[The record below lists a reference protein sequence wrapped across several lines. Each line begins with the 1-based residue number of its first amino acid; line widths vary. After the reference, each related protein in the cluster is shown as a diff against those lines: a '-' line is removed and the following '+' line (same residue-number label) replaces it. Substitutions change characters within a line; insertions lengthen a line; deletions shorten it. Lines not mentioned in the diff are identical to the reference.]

1 MNSTTT
7 NPRIAAKNQKKRAWL
22 PYVGGV
28 LLLGLIGAGFWPKPA
43 PVETT
48 LLAAGPLRTTVSEE
62 GRTRIRQRYVVS
74 APVMGHV
81 RRIDFK
87 VGSRIESTNM
97 VVAVIDPVRP
107 TLLDARSRHLAEAR
121 RESVMAKLESARA
134 RHRFQSR
141 ELARVQALHREKTV
155 SVQELE
161 RAEWGETAAA
171 RELAVAESGLKE
183 VEAELAEFGILDSKE
198 VERPPVMVRAPS
210 VGQVLKVYEESS
222 RTVAVGAPLLEVGDS
237 GDLEVIIEVLSRDAA
252 MIQPGTDVELEQW
265 GGKVPLNAKVRLVEP
280 RAFTKVSALGVE
292 EQRVYVVAD
301 LLTPTSERKNLGDQF
316 RVEARIITWQSA
328 KVLKAPAG
336 ALFRM
341 GDRWACY
348 VLSNGRS
355 VLRTVRVGHSS
366 GVETEILEG
375 LKEGEEVILYPGDRV
390 KDGTRVRSIK
400 V

>member
-7 NPRIAAKNQKKRAWL
+7 NPRIAGKNQKKRAWL

-81 RRIDFK
+81 RRIDLK
-87 VGSRIESTNM
+87 VGSRIESTNV

-121 RESVMAKLESARA
+121 RESVLAKLESARA

-183 VEAELAEFGILDSKE
+183 VEAELAEFGVLDSKE
-198 VERPPVMVRAPS
+198 VERPAVMVRAPS

-265 GGKVPLNAKVRLVEP
+265 GGKVPLNAKVRLIEP

-301 LLTPTSERKNLGDQF
+301 LLTPSSERKNLGDQF

>member
-1 MNSTTT
+1 
-7 NPRIAAKNQKKRAWL
+7 
-22 PYVGGV
+22 
-28 LLLGLIGAGFWPKPA
+28 
-43 PVETT
+43 
-48 LLAAGPLRTTVSEE
+48 
-62 GRTRIRQRYVVS
+62 
-74 APVMGHV
+74 
-81 RRIDFK
+81 
-87 VGSRIESTNM
+87 M